1 MKKIALAAA
10 LAFAPLVSHAIANE
24 PKTEAQMLRQLSDEA
39 ELRRIA
45 TEIEMAV
52 DRKDWKTARS
62 FFTDTIRVDF
72 TSLVGGEPATIPAD
86 GLIQGWSGNL
96 KGNKESLHM
105 RGDVFITIN
114 ADTAAV
120 VSNGYAYNK
129 MPGAP
134 DGSGDIWEVWGQYTH
149 KMIRTSS
156 GWKVND
162 FTFFKTHERGSTWVK
177 QTPGS

>member
-1 MKKIALAAA
+1 MKKIAFATA
-10 LAFAPLVSHAIANE
+10 LAFAPLVAPAIASDT
-24 PKTEAQMLRQLSDEA
+24 KTEAQMIRQLSDEA
-39 ELRRIA
+39 ELRRIP

-52 DRKDWKTARS
+52 DRKDWSAARS
-62 FFTDTIRVDF
+62 HFTDTIRVDF

-86 GLIQGWSGNL
+86 GLIKGWSANL

-105 RGDVFITIN
+105 RGDARITIN
-114 ADTAAV
+114 ADNATV
-120 VSNGYAYNK
+120 VSNGYTYNK

-134 DGSGDIWEVWGQYTH
+134 DNSGDIWEVWGQYTH
-149 KMIRTSS
+149 KMMRTPA

-162 FTFFKTHERGSTWVK
+162 FTFLKTYERGSMWVK